1 MDSGSNAV
9 LQEKIALSIP
19 MIQEILKKLMLVL
32 LASVF
37 TFSAHSQNEDAIKEI
52 MAHRK
57 KQDEEMRDP
66 EKSPI
71 GKKELKKFKGL
82 NYYAPDLNYRVMAR
96 FVKNENPEVFKMK
109 TSTAQRPQY
118 LKYGEVH
125 FTLRDTLYKLEVY
138 QNSQI
143 SKMEGYEDYLFIPF
157 TDKTNGKETYE
168 VGRYLEFRIPKTEEV
183 VIDFNLCYNPYCS
196 YSPFYSCPI
205 PPEANTLPTYIF
217 AGEKIY
223 KAHK

>member
-1 MDSGSNAV
+1 MDSRSDAV
-9 LQEKIALSIP
+9 LQEEIAFSTS
-19 MIQEILKKLMLVL
+19 MIKDILKRLMLVL
-32 LASVF
+32 LASAF
-37 TFSAHSQNEDAIKEI
+37 TFSAHSQDEDAIKQI

-66 EKSPI
+66 AKSPI
-71 GKKELKKFKGL
+71 EKKELKKFKGL
-82 NYYAPDLNYRVMAR
+82 NYFEPDLSYRVMAR
-96 FVKNENPEVFKMK
+96 FVKNENPVVFKMK

-138 QNSQI
+138 QNSEI
-143 SKMEGYEDYLFIPF
+143 SQMEGYEDYLFIPF

-168 VGRYLEFRIPKTEEV
+168 VGRYLDVRIPKTEDIV
-183 VIDFNLCYNPYCS
+183 LDFNLCYNPYCS

-205 PPEANTLPTYIF
+205 PPEANTLPTYIL

-223 KAHK
+223 KTH